1 MAAMNVRRSTRSRAR
16 SERGA
21 EIIELVLVTPLL
33 LLLLGAMFDFGLMF
47 RNWEVVTNAA
57 REGARMGALPSY
69 ACDNST
75 TDIKDR
81 VNDYMKAAGVS
92 TAYVVKMKNDTIA
105 TASGTFNGCIV
116 HIELTQQ
123 LPTLSVFGKFFGG
136 SFGTVP
142 LRATSFM
149 RTETQVARP

>member
-1 MAAMNVRRSTRSRAR
+1 MAAMNVRRSVRLRAR

-21 EIIELVLVTPLL
+21 EIIELILVTPLL
-33 LLLLGAMFDFGLMF
+33 LLLLGAMFDFGFMF

-69 ACDNST
+69 ACDNTT

-81 VNDYMKAAGVS
+81 VTNYMTAAGVG
-92 TAYVVKMKNDTIA
+92 APYVVKLKNDSIA
-105 TASGTFNGCIV
+105 TAGGTFNGCIV

-123 LPTLSVFGKFFGG
+123 LPTLSIFGKFFGG
-136 SFGTVP
+136 AFGTVP

-149 RTETQVARP
+149 RTETQAIP

>member
-1 MAAMNVRRSTRSRAR
+1 MAAMNVRSTVRSRAR

-21 EIIELVLVTPLL
+21 EIIELIMVTPLL
-33 LLLLGAMFDFGLMF
+33 LLLIGAMFDFGFMF

-69 ACDNST
+69 ACDDST
-75 TDIKDR
+75 TDIRDR
-81 VNDYMKAAGVS
+81 IKNYMTAAGVG
-92 TAYVVKMKNDTIA
+92 AKYIVKMKNDSIP

-123 LPTLSVFGKFFGG
+123 LPTLSVFGQFFGG
-136 SFGTVP
+136 AFGTVP

-149 RTETQVARP
+149 RTETQVIP